1 MPPQIQR
8 IQDKSPHTAC
18 VLLYPGCSRR
28 IQKLNSQVYYDLN
41 QQETDFYTVEWHIWR
56 IAATFK
62 IPGSVLYNNMQI
74 IQ

>member
-41 QQETDFYTVEWHIWR
+41 QQETDFYTV
-56 IAATFK
+56 
-62 IPGSVLYNNMQI
+62 G
-74 IQ
+74 